1 MKRELV
7 IVIDFGGQ
15 YNQLV
20 ARRVRE
26 CNVYCEIYSY
36 KTDLEKIKAMNPKG
50 IILTGGPNSCYEA
63 DSPTYQKELFELG
76 IPVLGLCY
84 GAQLMMHVLGG
95 KVEKADVSEYG
106 KTELLIDKKD
116 SRIFKNVSDRT
127 ICWMSHTDYISQTAP
142 GFEIA
147 AHTADC
153 PVATAQNE
161 EKKLYAI
168 QFHPEVLHTVEGKTM
183 LSNFVLGVCECAG
196 DWKMDAFV
204 EHTIKEIRE
213 KVGDGKV
220 LLALSGGVDSSVAAG
235 LLSRAIGKQLTC
247 VFVDHGLLR
256 KDEGD
261 EVEGVFGPNGQFDL
275 NFIRVNAQQ
284 RYYDKLAGVTE
295 PEAKRK
301 IIGEEFIRIFEEEA
315 KKIGAVDFLA
325 QGTIYPDVV
334 ESGLGGESAVIKSH
348 HNVGGL
354 PDFVDFKEIIEPLRD
369 LFKDEVRKAG
379 LELGI
384 PERLVFRQPFPGP
397 GLGIRI
403 IGEVTEEK
411 VRIVQDADYIY
422 REEVDNAAADYKKEH
437 GEDPSWMPNQY
448 FAALTNMRSVGV
460 MGDFR
465 TYDYAVALRAVKT
478 IDFMTAESAEFIRIF
493 EEEAKKIGAVDFL
506 AQGTIYPDVVESGL
520 GGESAVIKSHHNVGG
535 LPDFVDFKEIIEP
548 LRDLFKDEV
557 RKAGLEL
564 GIPERLVFRQPF
576 PGPGLGIRIIGEV
589 TEEKVRIVQDAD
601 YIYREEVDNAAAD
614 YKKEHGE
621 DPSWM
626 PNQYF
631 AALTNMRSVGV
642 MGDFRT
648 YDYAVAL
655 RAVKTIDFMTAESAE
670 IPYAVL
676 NKVMNRIINE
686 VKGVNRVF
694 YDLTSKPPGT
704 IEFE

>member
-1 MKRELV
+1 MTRETV

-36 KTDLEKIKAMNPKG
+36 KTDIEKIKEMKPKG
-50 IILTGGPNSCYEA
+50 IILTGGPNSCYEP
-63 DSPTYQKELFELG
+63 DSPSYTKELFELG

-84 GAQLMMHVLGG
+84 GAQLMMHLLGG
-95 KVEKADVSEYG
+95 KVITPEVGEYG
-106 KTELLIDKKD
+106 KTEITY
-116 SRIFKNVSDRT
+116 SKNGVLFEGLPEKSV
-127 ICWMSHTDYISQTAP
+127 CWMSHFDRISEAAP
-142 GFEIA
+142 GFEVTA
-147 AHTADC
+147 FTADC
-153 PVATAQNE
+153 PIAATQNV

-168 QFHPEVLHTVEGKTM
+168 QFHPEVLHTENGTEM
-183 LSNFVLGVCECAG
+183 IRNFVRGVCGCAG
-196 DWKMDAFV
+196 DWKMDTFV
-204 EHTIKEIRE
+204 EESIRTIRE

-256 KDEGD
+256 KNEGD
-261 EVEGVFGPNGQFDL
+261 EVEAVFGEGGIFDL
-275 NFIRVNAQQ
+275 NFIRVNAQE
-284 RYYDKLAGVTE
+284 RYYKKLAGVTE
-295 PEAKRK
+295 PESKRK

-384 PERLVFRQPFPGP
+384 PEHLVFRQPFPGP
-397 GLGIRI
+397 GLGVRI
-403 IGEVTEEK
+403 VGEVTAEK
-411 VRIVQDADYIY
+411 VRIVQDADAIY
-422 REEVDNAAADYKKEH
+422 REEIANAGLDRSI
-437 GEDPSWMPNQY
+437 GQY

-460 MGDFR
+460 MGDER
-465 TYDYAVALRAVKT
+465 TYDYAVALRAVNT
-478 IDFMTAESAEFIRIF
+478 VDFMTA
-493 EEEAKKIGAVDFL
+493 
-506 AQGTIYPDVVESGL
+506 
-520 GGESAVIKSHHNVGG
+520 
-535 LPDFVDFKEIIEP
+535 
-548 LRDLFKDEV
+548 
-557 RKAGLEL
+557 
-564 GIPERLVFRQPF
+564 
-576 PGPGLGIRIIGEV
+576 
-589 TEEKVRIVQDAD
+589 DA
-601 YIYREEVDNAAAD
+601 
-614 YKKEHGE
+614 
-621 DPSWM
+621 
-626 PNQYF
+626 
-631 AALTNMRSVGV
+631 
-642 MGDFRT
+642 
-648 YDYAVAL
+648 
-655 RAVKTIDFMTAESAE
+655 AE
-670 IPYAVL
+670 IPFEVL
-676 NKVMNRIINE
+676 QKVMSRIINE